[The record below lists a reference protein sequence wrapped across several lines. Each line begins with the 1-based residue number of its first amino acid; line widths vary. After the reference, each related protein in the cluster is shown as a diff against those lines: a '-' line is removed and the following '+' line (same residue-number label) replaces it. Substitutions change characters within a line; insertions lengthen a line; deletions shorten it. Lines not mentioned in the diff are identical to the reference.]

1 MTTLKSLV
9 QCDFDGTVTEEDAAF
24 YLLDKFAQ
32 GDWRRVLRDY
42 KQRRISVREFSVRA
56 FALIRADKPTLLDAL
71 KGRVKVRAGFKEL
84 VDYCRGR
91 GFRFVIV
98 SNGLDFY
105 IRSVLKEM
113 GLEDIEIHAAQ
124 PSFRP
129 EGMKVEYVGPDG
141 KPVNDGFK
149 DTYIG
154 SFLKLGYRI
163 VYIGNGDSDIAPA
176 QNAHYVFATG
186 DLLEFY
192 RQNNLKCQSFE
203 TFLEVVRGLEPI

>member
-176 QNAHYVFATG
+176 
-186 DLLEFY
+186 
-192 RQNNLKCQSFE
+192 
-203 TFLEVVRGLEPI
+203 